1 MSDTMHIS
9 RRVQLDILIREKERE
24 LARLREE
31 QEKYAHRESDWRCV
45 AQIKSDIIH
54 LESYRK
60 NGDDKRRYAM
70 RLLMD
75 ESVRR
80 SYLTDGVREV
90 AEFRIDSNRERA
102 NMPYWVPLWDCPMTT
117 KLSVE
122 WSDGTNFV
130 SYVELLEDEWTEAAK
145 GVAK

>member
-24 LARLREE
+24 LAWLREE
-31 QEKYAHRESDWRCV
+31 REKYAHRESDWRCV

-60 NGDDKRRYAM
+60 SGGDLQRFAL

-75 ESVRR
+75 ESARR

-90 AEFRIDSNRERA
+90 TEFRIDSNRERA
-102 NMPYWVPLWDCPMTT
+102 YMPSWVPLWDCPITT
-117 KLSVE
+117 KLFIE
-122 WSDGTNFV
+122 WADGTGFV
-130 SYVELLEDEWTEAAK
+130 SYVMPFDDEWTEAAK
-145 GVAK
+145 EAAK